1 MTNIITESE
10 SDRSTDR
17 NLGLEW
23 QMVTFP
29 ALAHLAFPSMQISI
43 RVVRLVDVA
52 HCGAFVLFFSPSDRF
67 RDEDCPTLRTLA
79 DRQAYN
85 SRYRGSRRSWA

>member
-29 ALAHLAFPSMQISI
+29 ALAYLASPSMQISI

-52 HCGAFVLFFSPSDRF
+52 HCGAFFFFFSQRSF
-67 RDEDCPTLRTLA
+67 
-79 DRQAYN
+79 
-85 SRYRGSRRSWA
+85 SRWRLPNLTHLG